1 MSIDRQTY
9 SIENQR
15 DAIEV
20 YADLM
25 GYDIVATYEDA
36 GRSGLNIERRPGLRR
51 LLEDVE
57 NGQADFE
64 TVVVYD

>member
-1 MSIDRQTY
+1 MRAAQYLRMSIDRQTY

-25 GYDIVATYEDA
+25 GYD
-36 GRSGLNIERRPGLRR
+36 
-51 LLEDVE
+51 
-57 NGQADFE
+57 
-64 TVVVYD
+64 